1 LKIRNAANEGEEMI
15 TATLF
20 QDCLQAAALERRR
33 FQRLKKAV
41 QAELRT
47 QDSETPIRTETADIS
62 AGGCYIEMA
71 VTLEVGTALKIV
83 LWLGHKKLSLDGSVV
98 TRHPQFG
105 NGIEFGRMPE
115 EARTLLLCFL
125 ERESADPAESDAI
138 SVVEGL
144 MA

>member
-1 LKIRNAANEGEEMI
+1 
-15 TATLF
+15 
-20 QDCLQAAALERRR
+20 
-33 FQRLKKAV
+33 
-41 QAELRT
+41 
-47 QDSETPIRTETADIS
+47 
-62 AGGCYIEMA
+62 MA
-71 VTLEVGTALKIV
+71 VTLEVDTALKIV
-83 LWLGHKKLSLDGSVV
+83 LWLGHKKLSLDGRVV